1 MSIKDTVSSFDLSN
15 LIPNTLIDDI
25 RNLIPN
31 VTDLDIITI
40 SIQSAN
46 DTLNSAP
53 ANFTSIRTTLM
64 NISSVANAINET
76 SIQNDADSIL
86 ANINTTEALLMQAQT
101 EIVSLSYI
109 IIICRT

>member
-1 MSIKDTVSSFDLSN
+1 MSIKDTVSSFDISN

-31 VTDLDIITI
+31 VTDLDIITN
-40 SIQSAN
+40 IQAAN

-64 NISSVANAINET
+64 NISSAAAMSGET
-76 SIQNDADSIL
+76 NIQNEADNIL